1 MYDRLP
7 FYGSAAFA
15 VIGLIKS
22 VFFPR
27 GYGVNLI
34 EVLTS
39 VGAGLFVGYIGTVV
53 LMMIVVAAMIP
64 LLAIWNLAKSLFKLN
79 FRHR

>member
-1 MYDRLP
+1 MYERLP

-27 GYGVNLI
+27 GFAPNLI
-34 EVLTS
+34 EILAS
-39 VGAGLFVGYIGTVV
+39 MSAGLFIGYTGTIV
-53 LMMIVVAAMIP
+53 LMMIAVAVMIP
-64 LLAIWNLAKSLFKLN
+64 LLAIWNLAKSLFKLK
-79 FRHR
+79 